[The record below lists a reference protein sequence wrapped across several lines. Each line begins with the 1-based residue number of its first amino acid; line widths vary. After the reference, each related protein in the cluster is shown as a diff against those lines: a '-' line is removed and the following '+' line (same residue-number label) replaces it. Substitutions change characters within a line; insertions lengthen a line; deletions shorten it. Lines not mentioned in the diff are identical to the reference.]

1 MRNRLAA
8 CSLSSGSRS
17 GETSVGRLLVRML
30 RSCGTGMAIASIR
43 TCLQSAPQTSW
54 LPNLLG
60 FIPSR
65 WDALCTA
72 HLNQSTTHVQCQ
84 PFALRMRL
92 QWSHLMLRHGLRS
105 SLSHR
110 RVCLPAVSVHSPHAG
125 HRSYRKMLVY
135 ISTWSACGSLPITV
149 SLMSNFCAC
158 LRLHLGT
165 PLRFRGPISISS

>member
-30 RSCGTGMAIASIR
+30 RSCGTGMAIASTR
-43 TCLQSAPQTSW
+43 TCLQFAPQTSW

-72 HLNQSTTHVQCQ
+72 HLNQSTPHVQCQ

-125 HRSYRKMLVY
+125 HRSFRKMLLY
-135 ISTWSACGSLPITV
+135 ISTWPACGSLPITV